1 MRIGIDGRSLITDRA
16 IFRYTKNLLN
26 SLSQIDKDNEYLLFM
41 EGGRPLGEVDYLNLS
56 TNWRLIKAPHK
67 IVLRDH
73 LFFNQLVKKFNIDV
87 FFHPDNTEFLFCHP
101 RSVVTVHDLIPYIY
115 PESSLSPNLLKRCRQ
130 TLYISLQ
137 KRAISSSASH
147 IITVSN
153 NSKAD
158 LMRLFGLSSDSI
170 TITQESAEDRYK
182 PVPRA
187 ETVKVLE
194 NFGIGGDYIFCHAG
208 FSPYKNLLN
217 LVEAFREFSR
227 YNPGV
232 YLVLGG
238 SYRRND
244 PYFKRID
251 SVLGKYLLRDK
262 VLLTGYIPEENLP
275 AIYSGAILFVYPSL
289 YEGFGIPLLEAQACG
304 VPVVC
309 SDTSSLPEVVG
320 ESAVTFDP
328 SNVSDI
334 ADKIV
339 RVYSNE
345 VLREKLTGL
354 GFINVKKY
362 SWLRCAKET
371 LSVFE
376 AVYKSIKL

>member
-1 MRIGIDGRSLITDRA
+1 
-16 IFRYTKNLLN
+16 
-26 SLSQIDKDNEYLLFM
+26 
-41 EGGRPLGEVDYLNLS
+41 
-56 TNWRLIKAPHK
+56 
-67 IVLRDH
+67 
-73 LFFNQLVKKFNIDV
+73 
-87 FFHPDNTEFLFCHP
+87 
-101 RSVVTVHDLIPYIY
+101 
-115 PESSLSPNLLKRCRQ
+115 
-130 TLYISLQ
+130 
-137 KRAISSSASH
+137 
-147 IITVSN
+147 
-153 NSKAD
+153 
-158 LMRLFGLSSDSI
+158 
-170 TITQESAEDRYK
+170 
-182 PVPRA
+182 
-187 ETVKVLE
+187 
-194 NFGIGGDYIFCHAG
+194 
-208 FSPYKNLLN
+208 
-217 LVEAFREFSR
+217 
-227 YNPGV
+227 
-232 YLVLGG
+232 
-238 SYRRND
+238 
-244 PYFKRID
+244 
-251 SVLGKYLLRDK
+251 
-262 VLLTGYIPEENLP
+262 LLTGYIPEENLP